1 MRLRKTT
8 AWLLFHWYSYRP
20 KLSHSVRADSFPV
33 GQPVRILFQYGI
45 NLSSA
50 VSVLSGV
57 LNVHK
62 THCF

>member
-8 AWLLFHWYSYRP
+8 AVPLVIWYSYRP

-33 GQPVRILFQYGI
+33 PVRILFHYGI
-45 NLSSA
+45 DRSSA
-50 VSVLSGV
+50 ASVLSGV